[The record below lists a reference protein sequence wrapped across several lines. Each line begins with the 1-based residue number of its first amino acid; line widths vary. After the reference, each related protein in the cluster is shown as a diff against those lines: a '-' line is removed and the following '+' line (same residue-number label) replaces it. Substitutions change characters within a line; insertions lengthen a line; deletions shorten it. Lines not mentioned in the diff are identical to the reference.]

1 MTPDRLGQFLAL
13 GIGDPAIVL
22 SPQDAD
28 RAIHLVA
35 NTLNLIRELLVHLRD
50 PSILG
55 RLADWSKPW
64 GAVNFDRPVRKRVVC
79 RSLPICRRTR
89 AAVSAGPVDQK
100 AQIGRAQGF
109 QGRGCVKAQGH
120 FARTGPC
127 ARHG

>member
-1 MTPDRLGQFLAL
+1 MIPDRLGQFLAL

-64 GAVNFDRPVRKRVVC
+64 GAVIFDRPVRKRVVC
-79 RSLPICRRTR
+79 RSLPIYRRTR
-89 AAVSAGPVDQK
+89 AAVSAV
-100 AQIGRAQGF
+100 
-109 QGRGCVKAQGH
+109 
-120 FARTGPC
+120 TW
-127 ARHG
+127 